1 MRTRNLNPRTGQ
13 PHVMPPGHEVRVIG
27 YIIEMATPD
36 GTWVAEAV
44 QEDFTEPTDIKA
56 FLA

>member
-1 MRTRNLNPRTGQ
+1 
-13 PHVMPPGHEVRVIG
+13 MPPGHEVRVIG